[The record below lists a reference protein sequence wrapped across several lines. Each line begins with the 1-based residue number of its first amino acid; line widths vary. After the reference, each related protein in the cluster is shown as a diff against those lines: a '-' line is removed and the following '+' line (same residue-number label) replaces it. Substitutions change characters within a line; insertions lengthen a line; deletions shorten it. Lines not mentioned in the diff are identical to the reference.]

1 MTPEQKKQIEELLAL
16 SDDAGLFISYDET
29 AGMYYLAS
37 RHIPFIN
44 RSFEA
49 RPALRALLDE
59 VERLKEFCGLYTGFD
74 VNDPAQNA
82 ARYDGYLDGIQVG
95 MEDIPALEKQ
105 LAERRSKAV
114 VYAKDLE
121 EQTARIEALQAQLK
135 ERDALLD
142 EAKSALLKHYDGQ
155 HFSVASV
162 ILKILERSK

>member
-1 MTPEQKKQIEELLAL
+1 MTPEQKKEIEELLAL
-16 SDDAGLFISYDET
+16 SEKHPNACSCET
-29 AGMYYLAS
+29 VREFLIELGSNAYFAK
-37 RHIPFIN
+37 
-44 RSFEA
+44 E
-49 RPALRALLDE
+49 ALRALLDE